1 MRPHN
6 KTDSSQ
12 IEEAQV
18 LKLVN
23 SLVNLTFWRGFCSLF
38 TERSLP
44 RRSRSK
50 NLSSLLNCRVLAPLV
65 FKSSNGATLLVHEDI
80 VAQKMKTHHC
90 DLRPVAQSANTHSTS
105 FPGSL
110 FSPSLTLQGREE
122 ERTWGPGWHPLNQ
135 SKNVKSV

>member
-1 MRPHN
+1 MIPHN

-12 IEEAQV
+12 IEETLV

-80 VAQKMKTHHC
+80 VAEKMKTHHC
-90 DLRPVAQSANTHSTS
+90 DLRPVAQHPLNLV
-105 FPGSL
+105 PRSL

-122 ERTWGPGWHPLNQ
+122 ERTWERGWHPLNQ